1 MVYIVE
7 AKYLKNY
14 EIWIASSD
22 GSYKVV
28 DLASEIDSDGREPM
42 KQLKIL
48 EYFKTFV
55 YDPQTVTI
63 CWDNGVDFD
72 PGYLY
77 KIGKIVHNEHG
88 IAS

>member
-14 EIWIASSD
+14 EIWIAFSD

-28 DLASEIDSDGREPM
+28 DLESDINFDNRTPM
-42 KQLKIL
+42 KQLKVL
-48 EYFKTFV
+48 EYFRTFQ
-55 YDPQTVTI
+55 YDPNVATI
-63 CWDNGVDFD
+63 YWDNGVDFD

-77 KIGKIVHNEHG
+77 KIGKPLHNADD